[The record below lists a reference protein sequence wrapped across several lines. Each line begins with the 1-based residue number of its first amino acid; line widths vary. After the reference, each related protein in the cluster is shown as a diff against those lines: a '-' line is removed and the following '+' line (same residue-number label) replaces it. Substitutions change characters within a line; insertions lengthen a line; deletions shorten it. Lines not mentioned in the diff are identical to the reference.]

1 MGRKVD
7 PNSKRQQKLRGEL
20 GYGKR
25 RRSEVTEEIRE
36 QDFEFLQT
44 IATLNGG
51 ADVPAPLAEIG
62 EAYGMTKQG
71 AYYRVKRLRARGWLE
86 ENDARER
93 KTCGVRLTHNGKL
106 LIETGLGAGLAE

>member
-1 MGRKVD
+1 MGRPID
-7 PNSKRQQKLRGEL
+7 PDSARQRRARGEL

-25 RRSEVTEEIRE
+25 LRSEVTAEITE

-62 EAYGMTKQG
+62 NVYGMTKQG

-106 LIETGLGAGLAE
+106 LIETGLGAGMAE